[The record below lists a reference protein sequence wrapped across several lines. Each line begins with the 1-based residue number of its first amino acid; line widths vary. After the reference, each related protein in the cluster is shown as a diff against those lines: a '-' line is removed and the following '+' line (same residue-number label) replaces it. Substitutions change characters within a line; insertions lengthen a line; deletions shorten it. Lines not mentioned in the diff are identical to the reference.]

1 MKALK
6 TLFFSLFFFWTVSLS
21 AAGVY
26 VPNFGSDDVSVID
39 VDTNQ
44 VVATIPV
51 GSQPWTLIASLDATK
66 LYVGNYGDGTVSVID
81 ALTNTVTD
89 TLTVGPGPEFFTISK
104 DGTKVFVAN
113 SGSNTVSVIDVATDT
128 VTNTITVGNTP
139 IELEVSPDGQ
149 RLFVPNQASN
159 SVSVID
165 VATETVVATVG
176 GLPTAP
182 QFITFTADSQKAFV
196 ASVTFPPNISVI
208 SNGPIPSLITTLSA
222 GGSPGEL
229 KATPDG
235 QRVYVANTTSNDV
248 TVIDTATNAVIG
260 TIAVGTN
267 PQLVDITPDGTKVFV
282 PNYTSNDVSV
292 IDVASNTVIATIT
305 TGASPQGIAISPD
318 GAYAYVANTGGNS
331 VTVIDI
337 ATLSVIDT
345 VTVGT
350 GPLFIDFA
358 ANIAIGNIDVRV
370 DGCSKDSF
378 LSQIDLYNL
387 IQWPYPQ
394 WDVLVFAAPVEY
406 RIYRD
411 AALTDLVAV
420 VPVTEPRR
428 FEDHNL
434 KPKRLYSYYV
444 TAVDQLGDVI
454 AIGST
459 TVKSCKK

>member
-1 MKALK
+1 MINNSPVP
-6 TLFFSLFFFWTVSLS
+6 TLGPNLS
-21 AAGVY
+21 AGTNPQEIAIT
-26 VPNFGSDDVSVID
+26 PNGQYLYTA
-39 VDTNQ
+39 DTL
-44 VVATIPV
+44 
-51 GSQPWTLIASLDATK
+51 S
-66 LYVGNYGDGTVSVID
+66 
-81 ALTNTVTD
+81 NTVT
-89 TLTVGPGPEFFTISK
+89 
-104 DGTKVFVAN
+104 VFN
-113 SGSNTVSVIDVATDT
+113 P
-128 VTNTITVGNTP
+128 VTN
-139 IELEVSPDGQ
+139 
-149 RLFVPNQASN
+149 
-159 SVSVID
+159 
-165 VATETVVATVG
+165 
-176 GLPTAP
+176 
-182 QFITFTADSQKAFV
+182 AFV
-196 ASVTFPPNISVI
+196 T
-208 SNGPIPSLITTLSA
+208 
-222 GGSPGEL
+222 
-229 KATPDG
+229 
-235 QRVYVANTTSNDV
+235 
-248 TVIDTATNAVIG
+248 
-260 TIAVGTN
+260 TIAVGN
-267 PQLVDITPDGTKVFV
+267 YPQLIDITPDGTKVFV
-282 PNYTSNDVSV
+282 PNANSNDVSI
-292 IDVASNTVIATIT
+292 IDVASNTVIATIP

-318 GAYAYVANTGGNS
+318 GARAYVANTVDGT
-331 VTVIDI
+331 VTVIDV

-358 ANIAIGNIDVRV
+358 ANIAIGNIDVRA

-387 IQWPYPQ
+387 VEWSYPQ